1 MKSVLIIEDNKEI
14 SSQMEKYLV
23 NNGYEVELASSFYEA
38 SYKMNV
44 DMDVA
49 LLDINLPDKDGQH
62 LIEGLKD
69 KDIRVIVT
77 TVKNDEDFIIAS
89 LDKGADDY
97 LTKPFSL
104 AILRARIDAV
114 LRTIPLSQDKKITYK
129 DIKVDLNDSK
139 VYFKNNQIDLTP
151 LEYEILL
158 LFIKNPHR
166 VFTRSQLLEMFWED
180 RDKFVNDNT
189 LTSTIKRIREK
200 LDREV
205 INTVRGI
212 GYRMDWMLYVFW
224 IISLLLMY
232 YFLEKRK
239 KNRIN
244 ELIDLIEK
252 MKNRDYKIP
261 MKQDDFSILEDKIYK
276 LFIEIVEAKETSS
289 KNSEKQ
295 IEYLED
301 IAHQIK
307 TPITSMLFSIENLGM
322 DFPDIED
329 IEILKRQ
336 TIRLN
341 SLSDILLK
349 LSSLDAN
356 KDLMKK
362 EEICLDELV
371 DYALDS
377 LDLRRSTNVEVAQS
391 LKENSIYGDF
401 YWLAEAL
408 INIVKN
414 ADNRPTCDKIV
425 VSSYKNPLY
434 TSLII
439 EDNGGGIEKENMKK
453 IFKRFYKTPDSNG
466 FGIGLAMAR
475 TIVEKNN
482 GEISVSNIKEGA
494 RFEIKFYNVT

>member
-1 MKSVLIIEDNKEI
+1 
-14 SSQMEKYLV
+14 
-23 NNGYEVELASSFYEA
+23 
-38 SYKMNV
+38 
-44 DMDVA
+44 
-49 LLDINLPDKDGQH
+49 
-62 LIEGLKD
+62 
-69 KDIRVIVT
+69 
-77 TVKNDEDFIIAS
+77 
-89 LDKGADDY
+89 
-97 LTKPFSL
+97 
-104 AILRARIDAV
+104 
-114 LRTIPLSQDKKITYK
+114 
-129 DIKVDLNDSK
+129 
-139 VYFKNNQIDLTP
+139 
-151 LEYEILL
+151 
-158 LFIKNPHR
+158 
-166 VFTRSQLLEMFWED
+166 
-180 RDKFVNDNT
+180 
-189 LTSTIKRIREK
+189 
-200 LDREV
+200 
-205 INTVRGI
+205 
-212 GYRMDWMLYVFW
+212 MLYVFW
-224 IISLLLMY
+224 IISLSLLY
-232 YFLEKRK
+232 YFLESRK

-244 ELIDLIEK
+244 ELIDLIEN
-252 MKNRDYKIP
+252 MKNQDYKIP

-276 LFIEIVEAKETSS
+276 LFIEIVEAKETSTR
-289 KNSEKQ
+289 NSEKQ

-307 TPITSMLFSIENLGM
+307 TPITSMLFSIENLEM
-322 DFPDIED
+322 DFPANYDIEV
-329 IEILKRQ
+329 LKRQ
-336 TIRLN
+336 TLRLN

-356 KDLMKK
+356 IDLMKN
-362 EEICLDELV
+362 EEIRLDELV
-371 DYALDS
+371 DYAIDS
-377 LDLRRSTNVEVAQS
+377 LNLKRSINVKIEKS
-391 LKENSIYGDF
+391 LKENIICGDF

>member
-1 MKSVLIIEDNKEI
+1 
-14 SSQMEKYLV
+14 
-23 NNGYEVELASSFYEA
+23 
-38 SYKMNV
+38 
-44 DMDVA
+44 
-49 LLDINLPDKDGQH
+49 
-62 LIEGLKD
+62 
-69 KDIRVIVT
+69 
-77 TVKNDEDFIIAS
+77 
-89 LDKGADDY
+89 
-97 LTKPFSL
+97 
-104 AILRARIDAV
+104 
-114 LRTIPLSQDKKITYK
+114 
-129 DIKVDLNDSK
+129 
-139 VYFKNNQIDLTP
+139 
-151 LEYEILL
+151 
-158 LFIKNPHR
+158 
-166 VFTRSQLLEMFWED
+166 
-180 RDKFVNDNT
+180 
-189 LTSTIKRIREK
+189 
-200 LDREV
+200 
-205 INTVRGI
+205 
-212 GYRMDWMLYVFW
+212 MLYIFW
-224 IISLLLMY
+224 IISLGLLY

-244 ELIDLIEK
+244 ELIDLIEN
-252 MKNRDYKIP
+252 MKNQNYKIP

-276 LFIEIVEAKETSS
+276 LFIEIVEAKETTT

-307 TPITSMLFSIENLGM
+307 TPITSMLFSIENLKM
-322 DFPDIED
+322 DYPDIED

-336 TIRLN
+336 LLRLN

-362 EEICLDELV
+362 DEIRLDELI

-377 LDLRRSTNVEVAQS
+377 LNLKKSMKVEKRTD
-391 LKENSIYGDF
+391 LKENSINGDF

-408 INIVKN
+408 INIMKN
-414 ADNRPTCDKIV
+414 ADNRPNCNKITI
-425 VSSYKNPLY
+425 SSYKNPLY

-466 FGIGLAMAR
+466 FGIGLAMAK

-482 GEISVSNIKEGA
+482 GEISVSNIDGGA